1 MDRRSVGDCLAIAC
15 LLLGDHVST
24 TEEILMRTRISFRP
38 IELAFGSVVACV
50 ACLALTPAVSAD
62 AVFKIAD
69 GLYVWSGPGGTGMA
83 NRLSE
88 GTWVGSGWDSFPGVS
103 PPWNPVNPVNTG
115 IAVNTG
121 GWGNS
126 GTGAINPLG
135 AVSIAVPQPAAV
147 QVAVPVVAVGAPVTV
162 HVHVTIAAP
171 PPPPAPMYLSINGE
185 PVLVPASL
193 R

>member
-1 MDRRSVGDCLAIAC
+1 MLKFSRLAYRTFDFAFGIAGACFVGLAI
-15 LLLGDHVST
+15 
-24 TEEILMRTRISFRP
+24 
-38 IELAFGSVVACV
+38 
-50 ACLALTPAVSAD
+50 TPTASAD
-62 AVFKIAD
+62 AVFRISD

-88 GTWVGSGWDSFPGVS
+88 GNWVGSGWDSFPGVS
-103 PPWNPVNPVNTG
+103 PPWNPVNTVNTG

-121 GWGNS
+121 GWGGS
-126 GTGAINPLG
+126 GTGAVVPLG
-135 AVSIAVPQPAAV
+135 AVSLAVPQPAAV
-147 QVAVPVVAVGAPVTV
+147 QMAVPVVAVGAPVTV

-171 PPPPAPMYLSINGE
+171 PPPPAPLYLSINGE

>member
-1 MDRRSVGDCLAIAC
+1 MLKFSRLAYRTFDFAFGIAGACFVGLAI
-15 LLLGDHVST
+15 
-24 TEEILMRTRISFRP
+24 
-38 IELAFGSVVACV
+38 
-50 ACLALTPAVSAD
+50 TPAASAD
-62 AVFKIAD
+62 AVFRISD

-88 GTWVGSGWDSFPGVS
+88 GNWVGSGWDSFPGVS
-103 PPWNPVNPVNTG
+103 PPWNPVNTVNTG

-121 GWGNS
+121 GWGGS
-126 GTGAINPLG
+126 GTGAVVPLG
-135 AVSIAVPQPAAV
+135 AVSLAVPQPAAV
-147 QVAVPVVAVGAPVTV
+147 QMAVPVVAVAAPVTV

-171 PPPPAPMYLSINGE
+171 PPPPAPLYLSINGE

>member
-1 MDRRSVGDCLAIAC
+1 MLKFSRLAYRTFDFAFGIAGACFVGLAI
-15 LLLGDHVST
+15 
-24 TEEILMRTRISFRP
+24 
-38 IELAFGSVVACV
+38 
-50 ACLALTPAVSAD
+50 TPAASAD
-62 AVFKIAD
+62 AVFRISD

-88 GTWVGSGWDSFPGVS
+88 GNWVGSGWDSFPGVS
-103 PPWNPVNPVNTG
+103 PPWNPVNPVNTVNTVNTG

-121 GWGNS
+121 GWGGS
-126 GTGAINPLG
+126 GTGAVVPLG
-135 AVSIAVPQPAAV
+135 AVSLAVPQPAAV
-147 QVAVPVVAVGAPVTV
+147 QMAVPVVAVAAPVTV

-171 PPPPAPMYLSINGE
+171 PPPPAPLYLSINGE